1 MVYIYICILFFFFA
15 RAKNHY
21 FSAARLSARRHRFNY
36 KRPFDSNLNIKK
48 DLSGSTSDGWRSGV
62 CGGGEGERCRRGN
75 TRPEDFSPPPV
86 FPIHYCQWKFRA
98 RAVKINAVRKQQ
110 V

>member
-1 MVYIYICILFFFFA
+1 MVYIYICTFFFFFA

-62 CGGGEGERCRRGN
+62 CGGGGRREVSSRKYAAGGFLAAAGVSDSLLSM
-75 TRPEDFSPPPV
+75 EISS
-86 FPIHYCQWKFRA
+86 A
-98 RAVKINAVRKQQ
+98 RR
-110 V
+110 